1 MRRTKREYDGD
12 GWLSGGNNGIREI
25 RWTSRTGFYL
35 VGGDGRFVP
44 SWFGKSIRNQGA
56 RRGASERGAILPGK
70 TRQGAKTV
78 QCVVHHVGR
87 AVHAVLG

>member
-12 GWLSGGNNGIREI
+12 GWLAGSNNGIREI

-44 SWFGKSIRNQGA
+44 SWFGKS
-56 RRGASERGAILPGK
+56 
-70 TRQGAKTV
+70 T
-78 QCVVHHVGR
+78 
-87 AVHAVLG
+87 

>member
-44 SWFGKSIRNQGA
+44 SWFGKSNFETKA
-56 RRGASERGAILPGK
+56 RDAVRASVERYYPG
-70 TRQGAKTV
+70 RLAKGQKPFSV
-78 QCVVHHVGR
+78 LFIKIGR
-87 AVHAVLG
+87 AHV